1 MIRHIIETDIATS
14 DKLGLM
20 KVDDDTLGIT
30 EEGSV
35 FVKPSILEEIEK
47 AKEDILDL
55 DKKIDKNIE
64 LLNEQINALDEKTDE
79 ISDKLNLRI
88 DETQESLLEVIKKH
102 EQLQEEIGEFDDK
115 LQQNKD
121 EVANIIESLNK
132 RIDGIESVSN
142 IEEIANELEGIKLEI
157 GILSDYYDDFL
168 KRITNIEYEFSEFI
182 EQAKN
187 VKLYGVKGDG
197 ATDDAEAIKA
207 VLRQG
212 GEIYFPEGEYHIYK
226 TMVLYSNTN
235 IVLHPK
241 ATIVRKHTGSMFATH
256 TTSETT
262 GYDGVKNVTIKGGT
276 LIHNGNDDPG
286 NLFAFFHAENITVS
300 NMNLVDVVTG
310 HCFDLVGSR
319 NIKILN
325 NNFLGCIQ
333 DPTSTY
339 RDAIQI
345 DCAGSKSYAIYDSNA
360 TAYDVTPTSN
370 LLVQNNYFGAS
381 ANNPSYKN
389 IIGQHGAYELERGRY
404 NNIRILDNVMVGEP
418 LIGDNEL
425 EFGYCVRLIQAEDV
439 VVSGN
444 IARNFK
450 TFFFADTGAT
460 VYSKNGEK
468 IRGEEIKLPTREDM
482 DNSLHMGCKDVI
494 VKGNI
499 IHCMDTTRVRPAI
512 YINSS
517 DVVLAQD
524 SYPVHRNFVVA
535 DNLILSSSSTT
546 SSIFIDV
553 EAVEGCSI
561 LNNTVIG
568 QNNGKET
575 GFKASKGAK
584 DVIIKGNNFV
594 GISEAKKYVLASGL
608 VNIQTDS
615 RYVEVFE
622 GTKYAKGDVITLN
635 ESMENFDVLAF
646 HVTYN
651 GQECRYIDF
660 SKSTTQSIRICN
672 LANSEGASATPTFGF
687 LEYNLKKTGDKTI
700 EITLAKSVEYKIS
713 SGAITPTITFDVDSF
728 PIKSV
733 CGIKY

>member
-1 MIRHIIETDIATS
+1 MIRHIIETDIAS
-14 DKLGLM
+14 SEKLGLV
-20 KVDDDTLGIT
+20 KTDGDTVQIT
-30 EEGSV
+30 EDGTIYI
-35 FVKPSILEEIEK
+35 KPNILEELAN
-47 AKEDILDL
+47 AKEDILRL
-55 DKKIDKNIE
+55 NNKIDENIDSI
-64 LLNEQINALDEKTDE
+64 NEQLEALDEKTDE
-79 ISDKLNLRI
+79 ISEELNLKI
-88 DETQESLLEVIKKH
+88 EETQKVLSVVIKNH
-102 EQLQEEIGEFDDK
+102 EELANEMTEFDGK

-121 EVANIIESLNK
+121 EVADIIESLNK
-132 RIDGIESVSN
+132 RIDSIESVSN
-142 IEEIANELEGIKLEI
+142 IEEIAKELQNIKLEI
-157 GILSDYYDDFL
+157 GVLTDYYDDFL
-168 KRITNIEYEFSEFI
+168 KRITNIEYEFNEFI
-182 EQAKN
+182 QQAKN

-197 ATDDAEAIKA
+197 VTDDADAIKA
-207 VLRQG
+207 ILKQG
-212 GEIYFPEGEYHIYK
+212 GEIYFPEGEYPIHK
-226 TMVLYSNTN
+226 TLALYSNTN

-241 ATIVRKHTGSMFATH
+241 ATIIRKHGGSMFATH

-262 GYDGVKNVTIKGGT
+262 GYNGVKNVSIKGGT
-276 LIHNGNDDPG
+276 LVHNGNDDPG
-286 NLFAFFHAENITVS
+286 NLFAFFHADNITVS

-339 RDAIQI
+339 REAIQI

-370 LLVQNNYFGAS
+370 LLVQGNYFGAS
-381 ANNPSYKN
+381 ANNTGYKN
-389 IIGQHGAYELERGRY
+389 IIGQHGAYELEKGRY

-418 LIGDNEL
+418 LIGDNDL

-439 VVSGN
+439 IVSGN

-450 TFFFADTGAT
+450 TFFFADTGST
-460 VYSKNGEK
+460 VYSKNGVK
-468 IRGEEIKLPTREDM
+468 IRGEDVKLPTREDM
-482 DNSLHMGCKDVI
+482 ENSLHMGCKDVI

-546 SSIFIDV
+546 SSIFIDM

-568 QNNGKET
+568 QGNDKET

-584 DVIIKGNNFV
+584 DVIVKGNNFV
-594 GISEAKKYVLASGL
+594 GISEAKKYVIASGL
-608 VNIQTDS
+608 ENIQTDS
-615 RYVEVFE
+615 RYVEVFK
-622 GTKYAKGDVITLN
+622 GSKYAKGDVITLN
-635 ESMENFDVLAF
+635 ESMANFDILAF
-646 HVTYN
+646 HLSYN

-660 SKSTTQSIRICN
+660 NKSTTQSIRISN
-672 LANSEGASATPTFGF
+672 LANSEGDGATPTFGF
-687 LEYNLKKTGDKTI
+687 VEYNLKKTGDKTI

-713 SGAITPTITFDVDSF
+713 NGAITPTITFDIDSYA
-728 PIKSV
+728 IKSV

>member
-1 MIRHIIETDIATS
+1 MIRHIIETDIAS
-14 DKLGLM
+14 SEKLGLM
-20 KVDDDTLGIT
+20 KADGDTIQIADDGTIY
-30 EEGSV
+30 
-35 FVKPSILEEIEK
+35 VKPSVLEELAK
-47 AKEDILDL
+47 AKEDILNLNDKL
-55 DKKIDKNIE
+55 DENINSI
-64 LLNEQINALDEKTDE
+64 NEQLEALDEKTDE
-79 ISDKLNLRI
+79 ISEELNLKI
-88 DETQESLLEVIKKH
+88 EETQKVLSVVIRNH
-102 EQLQEEIGEFDDK
+102 EELANEMAEFDGK

-121 EVANIIESLNK
+121 EVSDIIESLNK
-132 RIDGIESVSN
+132 RIDGIENVSN
-142 IEEIANELEGIKLEI
+142 IEEIAKELENIKSEI
-157 GILSDYYDDFL
+157 GVLTDYYDDIL
-168 KRITNIEYEFSEFI
+168 RRLMNLEYEFNEFI
-182 EQAKN
+182 QQAKN

-197 ATDDAEAIKA
+197 VTDDTEAIKA

-212 GEIYFPEGEYHIYK
+212 GEVYFPEGEYHAYK
-226 TMVLYSNTN
+226 ALVLYSNTN
-235 IVLHPK
+235 IVLHPN
-241 ATIVRKHTGSMFATH
+241 ATIVRKHGGSMFATH
-256 TTSETT
+256 STSETT
-262 GYDGVKNVTIKGGT
+262 GYDGVKNVSIKGGT
-276 LIHNGNDDPG
+276 LVHNGNDDPG
-286 NLFAFFHAENITVS
+286 NLFAFFHADNITVS

-339 RDAIQI
+339 REAIQI

-370 LLVQNNYFGAS
+370 LLVQGNYFGAS
-381 ANNPSYKN
+381 ANNTGYKN
-389 IIGQHGAYELERGRY
+389 VIGQHGAYALEQGRY

-439 VVSGN
+439 IVSGN

-468 IRGEEIKLPTREDM
+468 IRGEEIKLPTRADM
-482 DNSLHMGCKDVI
+482 ENSLHMGCKDVI

-568 QNNGKET
+568 QGNDKET

-584 DVIIKGNNFV
+584 DVIVKGNNFV
-594 GISEAKKYVLASGL
+594 GISEAKKYVIASGL
-608 VNIQTDS
+608 ENIQTDS
-615 RYVEVFE
+615 RYVEVFK
-622 GTKYAKGDVITLN
+622 GSKYAKGDVITLN
-635 ESMENFDVLAF
+635 ESMANFDILAF
-646 HVTYN
+646 HLSYN

-660 SKSTTQSIRICN
+660 SKSTTQSIRISN
-672 LANSEGASATPTFGF
+672 LANSEGDGATPTFGF
-687 LEYNLKKTGDKTI
+687 IEYNLKKTGDKTI

-713 SGAITPTITFDVDSF
+713 NGAITPTITFDIDSYA
-728 PIKSV
+728 IKSV